1 MGDID
6 ICLAEEREGGTEAG
20 ASELKGVVIPQ
31 SYLDDLEKARIAVFE
46 LFPDADVAMSI
57 RLQNITEPMF
67 KLTHRRWP
75 AI

>member
-1 MGDID
+1 ME
-6 ICLAEEREGGTEAG
+6 LVEECRPKDRTSVG

-31 SYLDDLEKARIAVFE
+31 SYLDDLEKARIAIFE
-46 LFPDADVAMSI
+46 LFPDADVAMAI

-75 AI
+75 DV